1 MFLFVWHSK
10 QERRE
15 EKLDEKE
22 LLLRAKEEE
31 VVHVRNTLYA
41 QADEITAL
49 FVPFPSSLR
58 PWLFDSFSALCS
70 KWAVTSLNL
79 KGSMRIV
86 ESTYSWHKLFFGW
99 NSKFYKNRFGH
110 YFKYLVSPPIIKV
123 INPSVQVCES
133 VNHIHHE
140 VCESL
145 WKYEMDLWI
154 DIS

>member
-1 MFLFVWHSK
+1 M
-10 QERRE
+10 
-15 EKLDEKE
+15 DEKE

-58 PWLFDSFSALCS
+58 PILFYSFSALCS

-79 KGSMRIV
+79 KGSMRH
-86 ESTYSWHKLFFGW
+86 ELFFGW
-99 NSKFYKNRFGH
+99 NSKFYKNHFGH

-145 WKYEMDLWI
+145 
-154 DIS
+154 